1 MEMVNRVKK
10 LLNYWYLFRL
20 KLKKQVSIYCKL
32 RFFLII
38 PSLRVGG
45 AERVMSVLANRLAEL
60 NHEVHIVLL
69 LNDAAF
75 YSIDSRVQ
83 IHKLNFENKGR
94 VAKVISELR
103 TFFQLRKLIKSE
115 QPQVVLSFMTK
126 YNLLTLFAT
135 RFLNTKVFV
144 SDRSNPKKVLPT
156 AVRLLRKLLYRRAT
170 GIIAQ
175 TQLAKKLL
183 AAETQ
188 QKNIEVIHN
197 PLNEMNF
204 SHSAPREKVVLNVG
218 RLVATK
224 GQLRLIEEFAKIPAS
239 EWRLLILGD
248 GPMKGD
254 LQAKIKELNL
264 EERVILQGAVSN
276 VNEYLQKAGIFV
288 FSSFSEGFPNSLA
301 EAMYAGLPCISF
313 DCDAGPKEIIQTM
326 HNGILVEVGDFEHL
340 RSEMERLIMSEQLRK
355 DLAAEAVKIYAKLNV
370 NSICD
375 QYISFFNSAK

>member
-1 MEMVNRVKK
+1 M
-10 LLNYWYLFRL
+10 
-20 KLKKQVSIYCKL
+20 